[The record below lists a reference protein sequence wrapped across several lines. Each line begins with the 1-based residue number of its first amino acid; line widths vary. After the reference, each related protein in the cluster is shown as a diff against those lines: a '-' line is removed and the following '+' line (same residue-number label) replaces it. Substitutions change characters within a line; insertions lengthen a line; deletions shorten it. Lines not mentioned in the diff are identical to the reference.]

1 MFCDTDEEKAG
12 RLAEWES
19 LLHDPRAQEELEVWH
34 ADLLRLA
41 AELCA
46 QGVVTRVEHLELHE
60 LADAAY
66 SHCVE
71 DQVTRELIEGK
82 ERTE

>member
-1 MFCDTDEEKAG
+1 MFCDTDDEKAG
-12 RLAEWES
+12 RLAEWEA
-19 LLHDPRAQEELEVWH
+19 LLNDLRAQEELEIWH
-34 ADLLRLA
+34 TDLLRLA

-46 QGVVTRVEHLELHE
+46 QGVVNTIEHLELRE

-66 SHCVE
+66 SHHVE
-71 DQVTRELIEGK
+71 DQVTRELIAGR